1 MSDQLA
7 LKEEGNKLFKAGD
20 LVAALTCYTKALEIS
35 DLKDADKAAIYKNM
49 AACHLKQEKYEEAV
63 EDATA
68 ALEVINNDPKALYRR
83 CQAYEKLGKVEEAYK
98 DAGALV
104 NIDPKNTAI
113 HPILGRLTPLIQ
125 EKVKQQNST
134 SAKVSQMFN
143 LAFDLTSDDEKK
155 LQALNNLV
163 VLARDEA
170 GAKFI
175 CDQSGVQKLK
185 TLLEA
190 RNLAVIQSAVRVLSC
205 ICNNSE
211 SRSWSVSKEI
221 GVKRLGLLMWEAS
234 EALAT
239 STGKLIET
247 MLVKITGLDILR
259 KAEEDYQAKRK
270 IGEPCRRPKL
280 ELVENQREYL
290 METFHMLIKMLQ
302 NYKVSGEGRDAA
314 MELLMK
320 NMLRKNGLQW
330 TRDFLETEGLEGL
343 LAVAGAIKQH
353 ETLPVTENSKMHA
366 AVALS
371 NIYDDLYSDKEVDK
385 FKSKCSEYF
394 KDLFSDEIFESKIEA
409 IKAVSTLL
417 QGPYE
422 VGSMILSFEGVT
434 KIMFAMADSSN
445 VLHQQIA
452 VEAIVH
458 SAQKQKKCNSLL
470 AGAVPILKNLYE
482 TADDS
487 IKVRALVG
495 LCKLGTSGGTD
506 ASNKP
511 MAEGSTLAMAKSCR
525 RFLNNPNKD
534 VDLRRW
540 ATEGLA
546 FLTLDADVKEDLV
559 GDTSA
564 LKSLVDVTAKAEKNI
579 LYPASTVFVNITNS
593 YEQKEIVPEMIELA
607 KYAKQH
613 VPEEHEKDKPEFVK
627 KRVTA
632 LANAGV
638 VTALVA
644 LSNAESKNTREQ
656 LSRVFLSL
664 TNEEDLRG
672 LVVAQGGAK
681 ALRSLAMENNTDK
694 GQPLAAQALAKI
706 TITMNPETT
715 FPGQRMYELVR
726 PLLNLLHIDCTAL
739 QNFEGLMALTN
750 LSSISDSLRKRIV
763 AEKGVPIIENY
774 MTEEHEMLS
783 RAATECMCNMVMN
796 EDVVKMYEKENDR
809 TKLMTLYCAD
819 EDPLVVKAASGAL
832 AILTHSPIVCKKVSQ
847 VQSWYEILQSL
858 VVEESIEVQHRGCY
872 IVMNLMCA
880 DKDIA
885 AKLVEGQ
892 MLEILMALSILEDPT
907 RLQARDCVKT
917 ALEKAVEY
925 ELIQALPNA
934 KKS

>member
-1 MSDQLA
+1 MSDPLV
-7 LKEEGNKLFKAGD
+7 LKEEGNKFFKDGD
-20 LVAALTCYTKALEIS
+20 LVAALTCYTNALDIS

-49 AACHLKQEKYEEAV
+49 AACHLKQEKYTEAI

-68 ALEVINNDPKALYRR
+68 ALEVNDNDPKALYRR
-83 CQAYEKLGKVEEAYK
+83 CLAYEKLGKVEEAYK
-98 DAGALV
+98 DAGALIKV
-104 NIDPKNTAI
+104 DPKNTAI
-113 HPILGRLTPLIQ
+113 QPVICRLTPLIQ
-125 EKVKQQNST
+125 EKMKQQNST

-143 LAFDLTSDDEKK
+143 LAFDSASDDEKK

-163 VLARDEA
+163 VLAREEA

-175 CDQSGVQKLK
+175 CDQSGVQRLRD
-185 TLLEA
+185 LLEG
-190 RNLAVIQSAVRVLSC
+190 RNLALIQAAIRVLACVCS
-205 ICNNSE
+205 NST
-211 SRSWSVSKEI
+211 SRSWLVSKEI
-221 GVKRLGLLMWEAS
+221 GIKRLGLLMWEPS

-247 MLVKITGLDILR
+247 MLIKITGLDVHR
-259 KAEEDYQAKRK
+259 QAEEEYQAKRK
-270 IGEPCRRPKL
+270 RAEPCRRPRL
-280 ELVENQREYL
+280 EINEDQREYL
-290 METFHMLIKMLQ
+290 KETFHMLIKMLQ

-314 MELLMK
+314 MELLIK

-330 TRDFLETEGLEGL
+330 TRDFLETDGVEGL

-371 NIYDDLYSDKEVDK
+371 NIYDDLYSDKESDK
-385 FKSKCSEYF
+385 FKAKCSEYF
-394 KDLFSDEIFESKIEA
+394 KDLFGDEIFESKIEA
-409 IKAVSTLL
+409 LKAISTLL

-422 VGSMILSFEGVT
+422 VGSMILGFEGVT
-434 KIMFAMADSSN
+434 KIMFALADSNN

-458 SAQKQKKCNSLL
+458 SAQKQKRCNSLL
-470 AGAVPILKNLYE
+470 AGAVPILKKLYQ
-482 TADDS
+482 TAEDS

-495 LCKLGTSGGTD
+495 LCKLGTSGGSD

-525 RFLNNPNKD
+525 RFLNNPSKD

-546 FLTLDADVKEDLV
+546 FLTLDAEVKEDLV
-559 GDTSA
+559 NDVSA
-564 LKSLVDVTAKAEKNI
+564 LKSLIDVTAKAEKNI

-593 YEQKEIVPEMIELA
+593 YDQKEIVPEMVELA

-627 KRVTA
+627 KRVMT
-632 LANAGV
+632 LANSGV

-656 LSRVFLSL
+656 LSRIFLAL
-664 TNEEDLRG
+664 TNEEELRG

-681 ALRSLAMENNTDK
+681 ALMGLAMDNNTDK

-726 PLLNLLHIDCTAL
+726 PMLNLLHIDNTAL

-763 AEKGVPIIENY
+763 AEKGVSMIENY

-783 RAATECMCNMVMN
+783 RASTECMCNLVMN
-796 EDVVKMYEKENDR
+796 EEVVKMYEMENDR
-809 TKLMTLYCAD
+809 TKLMTLYCAE
-819 EDPLVVKAASGAL
+819 EDPHVVKAASGAL
-832 AILTHSPIVCKKVSQ
+832 AILTHSPIVCKRVVQ
-847 VQSWYEILQSL
+847 VNSWYEILQSL
-858 VVEESIEVQHRGCY
+858 LVEESVEVQHRGCY

-892 MLEILMALSILEDPT
+892 LLEILMALSILDDPT
-907 RLQARDCVKT
+907 RAESRKCVVT

-925 ELIQALPNA
+925 ELIKSLPNA
-934 KKS
+934 NKS